1 MIFQRIIILE
11 FVWSLN
17 RLSLIDVGDRF
28 NRFCQPIY
36 CCQRSGMSGLPV
48 RNWSDTIRG
57 TDFRSVFFFA
67 QVRCTDFLTRFFW
80 FGPWYW
86 KSSCPVR
93 KISTYQYWSV
103 SVLILGPVRASLS
116 QRNDWSLWEYNRLSS
131 LLLYDCYMTVISLI
145 LLLYLDACYFGLYG

>member
-1 MIFQRIIILE
+1 
-11 FVWSLN
+11 
-17 RLSLIDVGDRF
+17 
-28 NRFCQPIY
+28 
-36 CCQRSGMSGLPV
+36 MSGLPV

-93 KISTYQYWSV
+93 KISTDQYRYWFW
-103 SVLILGPVRASLS
+103 VRFAHPWV
-116 QRNDWSLWEYNRLSS
+116 NEMTGVYENI
-131 LLLYDCYMTVISLI
+131 TVIFRRTLFRIIRLKFWKKNVQFLTKIVRTPFENDPKMTNSGHK
-145 LLLYLDACYFGLYG
+145 LLKWPF